1 MKTSNF
7 DRSSLL
13 MWLSSPSAFMREVWI
28 QCFGV
33 PLHGWSV
40 KVSEAIGRKFREV
53 VEVSKDT
60 LDKLNMEFG
69 RVCVRTQYF
78 GFIKMV
84 MM

>member
-1 MKTSNF
+1 
-7 DRSSLL
+7 
-13 MWLSSPSAFMREVWI
+13 MREVWI

-69 RVCVRTQYF
+69 RV
-78 GFIKMV
+78 MV
-84 MM
+84 KEALGLKSKGKKDEEGHPFVLRGGANYG